1 MSDNNA
7 KKKLKLDAEV
17 LAGIFSPVRSSM
29 GIPNYYPTDYEFT
42 KYYLCSNDESVK
54 LLLMITSDENG
65 KNAFELL
72 ISLIE
77 SKDRK

>member
-1 MSDNNA
+1 M
-7 KKKLKLDAEV
+7 KILKEKV
-17 LAGIFSPVRSSM
+17 TGVSKS
-29 GIPNYYPTDYEFT
+29 GKDYDFT

-54 LLLMITSDENG
+54 LLLIIPSDENG

-77 SKDRK
+77 SKDKK

>member
-1 MSDNNA
+1 M
-7 KKKLKLDAEV
+7 KILKEKI
-17 LAGIFSPVRSSM
+17 AGVSKS
-29 GIPNYYPTDYEFT
+29 GKDYDFT

-54 LLLMITSDENG
+54 LLLITPTDENG

-77 SKDRK
+77 TKDKK

>member
-1 MSDNNA
+1 MKILREKITGVS
-7 KKKLKLDAEV
+7 KSGK
-17 LAGIFSPVRSSM
+17 
-29 GIPNYYPTDYEFT
+29 DYDFT

-54 LLLMITSDENG
+54 LLLLTPSDENG

-77 SKDRK
+77 SKDKK

>member
-1 MSDNNA
+1 MKILREKVSGVS
-7 KKKLKLDAEV
+7 KIGK
-17 LAGIFSPVRSSM
+17 
-29 GIPNYYPTDYEFT
+29 DYEFT

-54 LLLMITSDENG
+54 LLLITPSDENG

-77 SKDRK
+77 TKDKK

>member
-1 MSDNNA
+1 M
-7 KKKLKLDAEV
+7 KILKEKITGV
-17 LAGIFSPVRSSM
+17 SKNGK
-29 GIPNYYPTDYEFT
+29 DYDFT

-54 LLLMITSDENG
+54 LLLITPSDENG

-77 SKDRK
+77 SKDKK

>member
-1 MSDNNA
+1 M
-7 KKKLKLDAEV
+7 KILKEKI
-17 LAGIFSPVRSSM
+17 AGVSKS
-29 GIPNYYPTDYEFT
+29 GKDYDFT

-54 LLLMITSDENG
+54 LLLITPSDENG

-77 SKDRK
+77 SKDKK